1 MVDEYRESEGEPVP
15 VEDEAP
21 EEEEDQPEV
30 RHG

>member
-21 EEEEDQPEV
+21 EEDEREV